1 MLHDACD
8 GRRWHLTQHS
18 KLIQNKIEQY
28 RLQYSMAL
36 SVGLVQIASQPIELT
51 IAKGSDMTRR
61 FLLSTASLSLG
72 RTVRAS
78 NARRHHKAFG
88 SVVFCSQ
95 LKRHT
100 THTVSVVPSTSLTF
114 SLSSGV
120 FFHLSS
126 TNVFLLHH
134 VTRLKQI

>member
-28 RLQYSMAL
+28 RLQYSMVL
-36 SVGLVQIASQPIELT
+36 YVGLVQIALRPIELT
-51 IAKGSDMTRR
+51 LEKGGDMTRR

-72 RTVRAS
+72 QNVRAS
-78 NARRHHKAFG
+78 NARTHHKAFG

-95 LKRHT
+95 LKRDTAH
-100 THTVSVVPSTSLTF
+100 SF
-114 SLSSGV
+114 SCSQHLSDLQSEFRR

-134 VTRLKQI
+134 VARLNQI